1 MMIDCI
7 QTVSVQVLFYKNSS
21 SIEEEQQ
28 RISAETQLL
37 LEGLE
42 TFTFYFISVQAYNLA
57 GEGPRS
63 GLVSARTSEGGKY
76 SWTLWWEPGGGGG
89 GDMQQFS
96 LCSHFGGG

>member
-1 MMIDCI
+1 M
-7 QTVSVQVLFYKNSS
+7 LFYKNSS

-28 RISAETQLL
+28 RISAETRLL

-76 SWTLWWEPGGGGG
+76 SWTL
-89 GDMQQFS
+89 
-96 LCSHFGGG
+96 